1 MRVAILFAFTF
12 FISAL
17 TFFAIASSSEESPAT
32 MSPQFVTQSSADG
45 NQKLL
50 TEFIATLDPEVMKAC
65 AARHDTG
72 GKIDLDYL
80 STCGD
85 FELYARYM
93 QISKYQAVKKF
104 EYVML
109 HSSSRLEF
117 EERLAR

>member
-1 MRVAILFAFTF
+1 
-12 FISAL
+12 
-17 TFFAIASSSEESPAT
+17 
-32 MSPQFVTQSSADG
+32 MSPLFVTQSSAAAD
-45 NQKLL
+45 QELL

-65 AARHDTG
+65 AARHDSG
-72 GKIDLDYL
+72 GEVDLDYL

-93 QISKYQAVKKF
+93 DISKYQAVIKF
-104 EYVML
+104 EHVML